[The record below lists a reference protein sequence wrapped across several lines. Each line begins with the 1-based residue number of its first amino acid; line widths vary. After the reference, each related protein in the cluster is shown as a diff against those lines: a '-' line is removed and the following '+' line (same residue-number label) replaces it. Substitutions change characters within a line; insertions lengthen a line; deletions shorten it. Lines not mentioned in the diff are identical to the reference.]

1 LNDEIKGKNM
11 HFFLKKAKKKYL
23 ARTKQPKCFDRNLV
37 KKSRRDQDFEHEKI
51 CFGLFCFLN

>member
-1 LNDEIKGKNM
+1 MKLREKTCI
-11 HFFLKKAKKKYL
+11 FFLKKQKKKYL

-37 KKSRRDQDFEHEKI
+37 KKSRRDQDFEQEKI

>member
-1 LNDEIKGKNM
+1 MKLREKNM
-11 HFFLKKAKKKYL
+11 HFFSKKKQKNIFL

-37 KKSRRDQDFEHEKI
+37 KKSRRDQDFEQEKI